1 MRMREGNAVLDNG
14 LGAGTGRCWRGR
26 PSPSPRFPGA
36 GCHSPAQAG
45 LLGRGASG
53 RACSQSSPHSS
64 ATDLVPPAALAGE
77 QTENQRNQTTQ
88 TRAQSPARDR
98 VLRVASS
105 NAAPSLSGLLPLHH
119 PPSLHV
125 CEAVQTRG
133 KMRPRAPQGREPHT
147 SRWPSQEGTFF
158 YISPHPESESGMQKP
173 TPS

>member
-1 MRMREGNAVLDNG
+1 MRFWTTGWALGQVGVGGGVPHHPPDSLVLAVV
-14 LGAGTGRCWRGR
+14 TQ
-26 PSPSPRFPGA
+26 
-36 GCHSPAQAG
+36 AQAG

-64 ATDLVPPAALAGE
+64 ATDLVPPAALADE

-119 PPSLHV
+119 PPPLHV

>member
-1 MRMREGNAVLDNG
+1 MRFWTTGWALGQVGVGGGVPHHPPDSLVLAVV
-14 LGAGTGRCWRGR
+14 TQ
-26 PSPSPRFPGA
+26 
-36 GCHSPAQAG
+36 AQAG

-119 PPSLHV
+119 PPPLHV

>member
-1 MRMREGNAVLDNG
+1 MRFWTTGWALGQVGVGGGVPHHPPDSLVLAVV
-14 LGAGTGRCWRGR
+14 TQ
-26 PSPSPRFPGA
+26 
-36 GCHSPAQAG
+36 AQAG

-105 NAAPSLSGLLPLHH
+105 NTAPSLSDLLPLHH
-119 PPSLHV
+119 PPPLHV
-125 CEAVQTRG
+125 CEAAQTRG